1 MLTSVVPTATLT
13 APRPHLDVLGVP
25 GQINLDYA
33 ATAPCARAA
42 ADAVAALLPWY
53 GSVHRGAGALSRR
66 CTLAYES
73 ARQSIGDFVGA
84 RAGDHVIFTRNTTD
98 ALNLLASAVPPGTIV
113 VTYGGE
119 HHANLLPWPGNTIR
133 LPVPASPGAAVRD
146 LGAALGELRR
156 GGDPGRDGDPRRGGG
171 PVLVTV
177 TGASNVT
184 GERWPI
190 AELARTARRHGA
202 RIAVDAAQLA
212 PHAPVDIADLGV
224 DYLALSGH
232 KLYAPFG
239 AGVLVGRGDWLDAA
253 APYLAGGGATTHVG
267 AATHDVR
274 WADGP
279 ARHEAG
285 TPNLLGAVALAAVC
299 DALAAADRGAVHARE
314 QELLARLRHGLRRI
328 DGVVE
333 LRMFGAERRAGRHRL
348 VRGRRPGLRRG
359 GCRPRHR
366 ARHRGAGRPVLRP
379 PAGAP
384 ADRRGGGALGSARP
398 AADRAARQH
407 RPGHDGRARRPAPR
421 GIGDND
427 GVTTWHEAVRGAG
440 ATAPDSAIEATGADL
455 QARWSEPHRR
465 YHNAD
470 HLAVVLSHVDLLAA
484 RADDP
489 DVVRLAAWY
498 HDAVYDPRG
507 ADNEGASA
515 ELAVT
520 DLGRLGL
527 PATNVAE
534 VRRLVL
540 LTAGHAAT
548 ADDRNGAVLCDADLA
563 ILASEPAAYDA
574 YAVRVREEYAHVPDE
589 LFRVGRATVL
599 RQLLDLPALYR
610 LMPSWE
616 PRARANLE
624 RELAGLT

>member
-1 MLTSVVPTATLT
+1 M
-13 APRPHLDVLGVP
+13 
-25 GQINLDYA
+25 
-33 ATAPCARAA
+33 
-42 ADAVAALLPWY
+42 
-53 GSVHRGAGALSRR
+53 
-66 CTLAYES
+66 
-73 ARQSIGDFVGA
+73 
-84 RAGDHVIFTRNTTD
+84 
-98 ALNLLASAVPPGTIV
+98 
-113 VTYGGE
+113 
-119 HHANLLPWPGNTIR
+119 
-133 LPVPASPGAAVRD
+133 
-146 LGAALGELRR
+146 
-156 GGDPGRDGDPRRGGG
+156 
-171 PVLVTV
+171 
-177 TGASNVT
+177 
-184 GERWPI
+184 
-190 AELARTARRHGA
+190 
-202 RIAVDAAQLA
+202 
-212 PHAPVDIADLGV
+212 
-224 DYLALSGH
+224 
-232 KLYAPFG
+232 
-239 AGVLVGRGDWLDAA
+239 
-253 APYLAGGGATTHVG
+253 
-267 AATHDVR
+267 
-274 WADGP
+274 
-279 ARHEAG
+279 
-285 TPNLLGAVALAAVC
+285 
-299 DALAAADRGAVHARE
+299 
-314 QELLARLRHGLRRI
+314 
-328 DGVVE
+328 
-333 LRMFGAERRAGRHRL
+333 
-348 VRGRRPGLRRG
+348 
-359 GCRPRHR
+359 
-366 ARHRGAGRPVLRP
+366 
-379 PAGAP
+379 
-384 ADRRGGGALGSARP
+384 
-398 AADRAARQH
+398 
-407 RPGHDGRARRPAPR
+407 
-421 GIGDND
+421 
-427 GVTTWHEAVRGAG
+427 TTWHEAVRGAG

-470 HLAVVLSHVDLLAA
+470 HLAAVLSHVDLLAA